1 MGRSIRNKPKNI
13 GRGSTVSDAQL
24 QTKADVTSVSA
35 PETIVDGKA
44 YVTFDPESGVL
55 IGVE

>member
-44 YVTFDPESGVL
+44 YVTFDP
-55 IGVE
+55 